1 MTVIAAL
8 GHNGTG
14 SIVRVLYIVTIAAEF
29 ALGSG
34 FSARSQKGGSSRWIS
49 AQEKMQLLRRR
60 NSYAALLVARTW
72 ALIFL
77 LLLAAGYFPNLL
89 TIALVFV
96 LLPGRQLS
104 LAVLMHEAG
113 HCTLF
118 SSAGAN
124 RWVGQW
130 LCALPTLG
138 NLSSYA
144 EGHLQHHR
152 LAGTVNDPDLPN
164 YVAYP
169 ISRTSLRRK
178 ITRDL
183 TGQTGLKL
191 LVSLA
196 RGGAG
201 NMELGSSSSR
211 TLLLKQLMVQVVLF
225 LLLSLAGVGWT
236 WWLWFATFMTT
247 YMLII
252 RLRQIAEHAAVPN
265 LYDPDPR
272 NNTRTVDAP
281 RWQRFL
287 IAPSFVNYHLEHH
300 LIPGVPCY
308 HLPALRSLLKQ
319 RGFFDGTS
327 ECGGY
332 QQLLAHVIV

>member
-1 MTVIAAL
+1 MTVTAPL
-8 GHNGTG
+8 GHNGAEVIG
-14 SIVRVLYIVTIAAEF
+14 RVLCIVTIAAEF

-113 HCTLF
+113 HGTLF

-265 LYDPDPR
+265 L
-272 NNTRTVDAP
+272 
-281 RWQRFL
+281 
-287 IAPSFVNYHLEHH
+287 
-300 LIPGVPCY
+300 
-308 HLPALRSLLKQ
+308 
-319 RGFFDGTS
+319 
-327 ECGGY
+327 
-332 QQLLAHVIV
+332 

>member
-1 MTVIAAL
+1 MAGITERSADYRAS
-8 GHNGTG
+8 H
-14 SIVRVLYIVTIAAEF
+14 VLSVEERLKF
-29 ALGSG
+29 
-34 FSARSQKGGSSRWIS
+34 
-49 AQEKMQLLRRR
+49 LRR
-60 NSYAALLVARTW
+60 NNLWGGILVFRTW
-72 ALIFL
+72 SLAFGL
-77 LLLAAGYFPNLL
+77 LLFAGFYPSVV
-89 TIALVFV
+89 TIALV
-96 LLPGRQLS
+96 LLMLPGRQLS

-113 HCTLF
+113 HGTLF

-144 EGHLQHHR
+144 EDHLQHHR

-164 YVAYP
+164 YAAYP

-191 LVSLA
+191 LISLA

-201 NMELGSSSSR
+201 NMELGSSSGR

-236 WWLWFATFMTT
+236 WLLWFATFMTT

-319 RGFFDGTS
+319 RGFFDGAS

>member
-1 MTVIAAL
+1 
-8 GHNGTG
+8 
-14 SIVRVLYIVTIAAEF
+14 
-29 ALGSG
+29 
-34 FSARSQKGGSSRWIS
+34 
-49 AQEKMQLLRRR
+49 
-60 NSYAALLVARTW
+60 
-72 ALIFL
+72 
-77 LLLAAGYFPNLL
+77 
-89 TIALVFV
+89 
-96 LLPGRQLS
+96 
-104 LAVLMHEAG
+104 MHEAG
-113 HCTLF
+113 HGTLF
-118 SSAGAN
+118 SSVGAN

-152 LAGTVNDPDLPN
+152 LAGTANDPDLPN
-164 YVAYP
+164 YAAYP
-169 ISRTSLRRK
+169 ISRASLRRK

-191 LVSLA
+191 LISLA

-201 NMELGSSSSR
+201 NMELGSSSGL

-236 WWLWFATFMTT
+236 WLLWFATFMTT

-265 LYDPDPR
+265 LYDSDPR

-319 RGFFDGTS
+319 RGFFDGTP
-327 ECGGY
+327 EYAGY